1 MTKEC
6 CKLHWCCVSLYHLPL
21 LWEILP
27 GVRVAIKFQLH
38 RKLNQL
44 WMIQYPTGSVS
55 PEQQKRI
62 LQAIEQIKRVMEV
75 DSMKAMYT
83 QYVNQ
88 EKQSVYFAQVY
99 KELKTTIS
107 QLKNE
112 ASMMPQVT
120 CSLTIVG
127 DVISCHNAFL
137 CTLTQWEQPSPV
149 AAVKWHVL

>member
-1 MTKEC
+1 
-6 CKLHWCCVSLYHLPL
+6 
-21 LWEILP
+21 
-27 GVRVAIKFQLH
+27 
-38 RKLNQL
+38 
-44 WMIQYPTGSVS
+44 VS

-137 CTLTQWEQPSPV
+137 CTLTQ
-149 AAVKWHVL
+149 